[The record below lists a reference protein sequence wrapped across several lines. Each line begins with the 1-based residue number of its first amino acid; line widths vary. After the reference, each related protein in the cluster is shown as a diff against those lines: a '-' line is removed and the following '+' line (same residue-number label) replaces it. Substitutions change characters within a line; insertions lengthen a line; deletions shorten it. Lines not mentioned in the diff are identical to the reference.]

1 MTDTETDAD
10 TALPASEKTDRRAR
24 RQGLG
29 LSGLALVGV
38 ILFSVTFAGIVTAVY
53 LVPPAHL
60 RIPELQPAVRVAN
73 VTDFPIGASRIVA
86 WGDEPILV
94 VRGREGF
101 WAVQGTSPFD
111 GCILRWE
118 VESLRVVSPCTYVV
132 YDLRGNVVSGLSL
145 IPLKPYTAFVRRG
158 TLYVTG

>member
-1 MTDTETDAD
+1 MADTESDAD
-10 TALPASEKTDRRAR
+10 PALPDRSERKRGAR
-24 RQGLG
+24 KKGLG

-38 ILFSVTFAGIVTAVY
+38 ILFSVTFAGIVTAIF
-53 LVPPAHL
+53 LLPPEHL

-73 VTDFPIGASRIVA
+73 EADFPVGASRIVA

-94 VRGREGF
+94 VRGREQF
-101 WAVQGTSPFD
+101 WAVQGASPFD
-111 GCILRWE
+111 GCVLEWE
-118 VESLRVVSPCTYVV
+118 AESLRVVSPCTNVV

-158 TLYVTG
+158 TVYVTG

>member
-1 MTDTETDAD
+1 MPDTKTDTD
-10 TALPASEKTDRRAR
+10 TALPARDESEGGAR
-24 RQGLG
+24 RRGPG
-29 LSGLALVGV
+29 LSGLALIGV

-53 LVPPAHL
+53 LLPPEHL
-60 RIPELQPAVRVAN
+60 RIPELQPAVRVAREA
-73 VTDFPIGASRIVA
+73 DFPVGASRIVA

-94 VRGREGF
+94 VRGRERF

-111 GCILRWE
+111 GCVLHWE
-118 VESLRVVSPCTYVV
+118 AESLRVVSPCTYVV

>member
-1 MTDTETDAD
+1 MPDTETDAD
-10 TALPASEKTDRRAR
+10 TALPTRDETERGAR
-24 RQGLG
+24 KRGLG

-38 ILFSVTFAGIVTAVY
+38 ILFSVTFAGLVTAIF
-53 LVPPAHL
+53 LLPPEHL
-60 RIPELQPAVRVAN
+60 RIPELQPAVRVAKEA
-73 VTDFPIGASRIVA
+73 DFPIGASRIVA

-94 VRGREGF
+94 VRGRERF

-118 VESLRVVSPCTYVV
+118 AESLRVVSPCTYVV

>member
-1 MTDTETDAD
+1 MADTETDAE
-10 TALPASEKTDRRAR
+10 TALPARDETERGAR
-24 RQGLG
+24 RKGLG

-38 ILFSVTFAGIVTAVY
+38 ILFSVTFAGIVTAVF
-53 LVPPAHL
+53 LLPPEHL

-73 VTDFPIGASRIVA
+73 ETDFPVGASRIVA

-94 VRGREGF
+94 VRGSERF
-101 WAVQGTSPFD
+101 WAVQGTSPAD

-118 VESLRVVSPCTYVV
+118 AESLRVVSPCTYVV

-145 IPLKPYTAFVRRG
+145 IPLKPFTAFVRRG